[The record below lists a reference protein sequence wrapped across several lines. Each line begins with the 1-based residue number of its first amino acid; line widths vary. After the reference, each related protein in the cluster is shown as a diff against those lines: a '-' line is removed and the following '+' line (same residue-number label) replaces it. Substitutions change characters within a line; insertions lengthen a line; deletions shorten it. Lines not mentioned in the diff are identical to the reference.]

1 MSFPNHPRQARFL
14 SFAYVDQSGRFS
26 RDDSLKRHIMK
37 LHVIFLILFGEKY
50 TALFRLLQPRIK
62 NQVEDLHP
70 LVVMGP
76 SLQAQARQW
85 GVPIKDKEDL
95 REIHLDMAKMM
106 RMSLP

>member
-1 MSFPNHPRQARFL
+1 
-14 SFAYVDQSGRFS
+14 
-26 RDDSLKRHIMK
+26 MK

-62 NQVEDLHP
+62 NQVEDLHL